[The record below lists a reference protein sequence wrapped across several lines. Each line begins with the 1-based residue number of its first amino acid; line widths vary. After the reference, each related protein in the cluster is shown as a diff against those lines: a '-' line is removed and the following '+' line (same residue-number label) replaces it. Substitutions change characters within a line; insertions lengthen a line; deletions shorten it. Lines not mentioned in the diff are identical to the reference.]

1 MSKLFKITLT
11 SDIILDVAT
20 PTPGEVGKV
29 LIRQNNIGFHKVEL
43 PDGHFGNITVEP
55 TPDKTTL
62 LEYIVDDT
70 GTYWNSTIL
79 TPATDVSNPSRI
91 TNLNWSYLDAT
102 SVQINFTAP
111 SGNQTVKA
119 DRYVIYYS
127 NAPITS
133 ASTLNALQVYKNIF
147 IPKEPGQTESFNLTK
162 LNPKQ
167 VYYFAVVAQLTTF
180 GKTRSG
186 DLSNV
191 INFTTLP
198 LEGGGV
204 DGTADIMIPIKAEN
218 VSSYYTL
225 FDNDVDG
232 VKLDYRWL
240 VDYSNTSIQNNLPVG
255 IPSRPMKMLH
265 SNQVKDQYYNQNQ
278 QIIFDL
284 EDLYTVDKAF
294 LYPLVGS
301 GDKLLYTSLNGT
313 DYNLAATLDG
323 DMPKNKW
330 SGVDLLPVFKSDVRY
345 IKIVIPSGERSSWNG
360 IVFTGRRQSAQN
372 IKGKKYKNTSPVI
385 SLPARVG
392 TNSNIINDPVFTG
405 KVAKTVRLYSNHV
418 WYTDDVPKYKQG
430 GGSGVTLS
438 NIEYKFQ
445 TSNVGDSDAYYKS
458 LKDNGVDIML
468 CMVGAPYF
476 LAPADLAA
484 GWVRERKPLD
494 YGLPMELPYTTNPLN
509 YKFYAQFYWQIA
521 ARYGNTTGQPDSL
534 FRISPSDTIKKG
546 LGYVKYFELGMNEC
560 TAAATSPDR
569 HTNPEEL
576 AAIMSACYDGHKG
589 AMGAGFGIKDADP
602 TAIPVAVGL
611 TSVTVGY
618 KMAMM
623 RWWDAHR
630 GVGDYPIQFL
640 NEHFYNV
647 TGGDVNYENTY
658 ARLDLYGEPPEKGDF
673 IKYVNEHIELRNS
686 HTSAQQLK
694 MAITEFGYDEA
705 PLGSIITPNDPN
717 LHNRGWKKA
726 LWTIRAFL
734 IADYLGI
741 DMFLQYAIFGL
752 KYISAYPVNTRDAF
766 ATFATSGYLD
776 GPNGAANRL
785 PTQAYYYSTAFQ
797 KAMVGYKLSHP
808 VRINGNAMSNE
819 LVARSSDPDLWVL
832 AYKSDDPSKK
842 DMLVMWLGNDSVTRT
857 LNIEINVGGNEI
869 TVNTLS
875 FEDLHNTKAEVGS
888 TGSTASVLD
897 GQSRKVTLA
906 VTATPK
912 ILYTSN
918 IGTGKLIEPTDITIQ
933 SLSSSQIKLAWT
945 DKNLGTNNTRIYRST
960 NAASGFTQ
968 IYNGYIDNGEFT
980 DSGLAEFTSYY
991 YQIQF
996 EKDGGTSNTSSAI
1009 GVQTLKIIAVPSQFT
1024 HVGQSPSTISLYW
1037 EYSAFDASFIDG
1049 FELWRSTEPAG
1060 VYTKVAVVSNN
1071 ITNWIDS
1078 GLVANTTYYYKL
1090 RAYKGLSYG
1099 NYTATLNSTTDPIT
1113 ITPPILNGA
1122 ETSYAGDRVTLRF
1135 SLPMAD
1141 PSGLQ
1146 SFFTF
1151 IEAPGSLNRYISA
1164 TKVSL
1169 NPNDNTKVNI
1179 FLASGLTSTASTIAF
1194 SYDGV
1199 NGTLQSV
1206 YGIKANSISNSYV
1219 ANLYNNNSLLNKV
1232 IKVNLTNDNYLSGL
1246 SDWNYYNLSNR
1257 SYNTVQ
1263 YVTPVNDSLGF
1274 NTGYNFTMSEHAPE
1288 SHIQN
1293 IIDVTP
1299 TSSSYFS
1306 TANTIN
1312 SLFPVAVRNVG
1323 AEINGGLPNNKL
1335 IFSLMKLDASKLYN
1349 VKIYGWEYQSQ
1360 PGILSVTGNGSG
1372 TAKTMI
1378 VSANT
1383 SNYIYLTNLKP
1394 SNITLPAVSATAT
1407 ADGYLS
1413 NKITINCTTTNLS
1426 KVAVQAMIIE
1436 EVVDN

>member
-1 MSKLFKITLT
+1 MSKLFKILLT
-11 SDIILDVAT
+11 SDILIDVST

-29 LIRQNNIGFHKVEL
+29 LIRQDNVGFHKVEL
-43 PDGHFGNITVEP
+43 PDGHFGNIYIEP
-55 TPDKTTL
+55 TPGKTTL

-79 TPATDVSNPSRI
+79 TPADDISNPSTI
-91 TNLNWSYLDAT
+91 TNLNWNYLDAT
-102 SVQINFTAP
+102 NVQITFTAP

-119 DRYVIYYS
+119 DKYVIYYS
-127 NAPITS
+127 NAPITT
-133 ASTLNALQVYKNIF
+133 ATTLNFLQTYKNSY
-147 IPKEPGQTESFNLTK
+147 IPKEPGQTETFTLTK
-162 LNPKQ
+162 LVPKQ
-167 VYYFAVVAQLTTF
+167 VYYFAVVAQLTTY
-180 GKTRSG
+180 GKTRNG

-198 LEGGGV
+198 LEGGGI
-204 DGTADIMIPIKAEN
+204 DGNTDVMIPVKPEN

-225 FDNDVDG
+225 FSNDTDG

-240 VDYSNTSIQNNLPVG
+240 VDYSNTTMQNGLPVG
-255 IPSRPMKMLH
+255 IPARPMKMMH
-265 SNQVKDQYYNQNQ
+265 TNQVKDTYYNQQQ

-301 GDKLLYTSLNGT
+301 NDKLLYTSTNGT

-330 SGVDLLPVFKSDVRY
+330 SGVDLLTVFKSDVRY
-345 IKIVIPSGERSSWNG
+345 IKVVIPSGERSSWNG
-360 IVFTGRRQSAQN
+360 IVFTGKRQSAQT
-372 IKGKKYKNTSPVI
+372 IKGVKYKNTSPVL

-418 WYTDDVPKYKQG
+418 WYTDDVSKYKQG

-438 NIEYKFQ
+438 NIEYKFVN
-445 TSNVGDSDAYYKS
+445 SNVGDSDAYFQAIKAQ
-458 LKDNGVDIML
+458 GMDIMF

-476 LAPADLAA
+476 LSPPDLAA
-484 GWVRERKPLD
+484 GAVRERKPLD
-494 YGLPMELPYTTNPLN
+494 WGLDMVLENTTNPMN
-509 YKFYAQFYWQIA
+509 YRFIAQFYWQVA
-521 ARYGNTTGQPDSL
+521 ARYGNAGGQPDSL

-560 TAAATSPDR
+560 TAAATSPER
-569 HTNPEEL
+569 HTNPEEF
-576 AAIMSACYDGHKG
+576 AAILSACYDGHKG

-602 TAIPVAVGL
+602 TAIPVMAGL
-611 TSVTVGY
+611 TSVPIGY
-618 KMAMM
+618 KLAML

-647 TGGDVNYENTY
+647 VGGDVNYENTY

-673 IKYVNEHIELRNS
+673 IKYCNEHIDLRNS
-686 HTSAQQLK
+686 HPSAQQLK
-694 MAITEFGYDEA
+694 FAITEFGYDEA
-705 PLGSIITPNDPN
+705 PLGSIITPNDLN
-717 LHNRGWKKA
+717 LHNRGWKKSIW
-726 LWTIRAFL
+726 LLRGFL

-741 DMFLQYAIFGL
+741 DMFLQYAVFGL
-752 KYISAYPVNTRDAF
+752 KYISQYTNTRDAYG
-766 ATFATSGYLD
+766 TFATSGYLD

-797 KAMVGYKLSHP
+797 KAMIGYKLSHA
-808 VRINGNAMSNE
+808 VRINGTPYTNE
-819 LVARSSDPDLWVL
+819 VVTKSTDPDLWVL
-832 AYKSDDPSKK
+832 AYKPDDNTKK
-842 DMLVMWLGNDSVTRT
+842 PMLVFWLGNDSVTRT
-857 LNIEINVGGNEI
+857 VNIDVTVAGSE
-869 TVNTLS
+869 TSVNTLS
-875 FEDLHNTKAEVGS
+875 FEDLHNTKFEVGA

-897 GQSRKVTLA
+897 GASRKITLA

-912 ILYTSN
+912 ILYTNN
-918 IGTGKLIEPTDITIQ
+918 IGTGKLIDPTDITIQ
-933 SLSSSQIKLAWT
+933 ALTASQIKLAWT

-960 NAASGFTQ
+960 NPSSGYTQ
-968 IYNGYIDNGEFT
+968 IYSGYIDDGSFT
-980 DSGLAEFTSYY
+980 DSGLVEYTSYY

-996 EKDGGTSNTSSAI
+996 ERSGATSNTSTSF
-1009 GVQTLKIIAVPSQFT
+1009 GVQTLKIIAVPSSFT
-1024 HVGQSPSTISLYW
+1024 HVGQSPSTLSLYW
-1037 EYSAFDASFIDG
+1037 EYGSADVAYIDG
-1049 FELWRSTEPAG
+1049 FELWRSTSPAG
-1060 VYTKVAVVSNN
+1060 VYTKIATISNN
-1071 ITNWIDS
+1071 LNNYIDN

-1090 RAYKGLSYG
+1090 RAYKGLSFG

-1113 ITPPILNGA
+1113 LTPPMLNGA
-1122 ETSYAGDRVTLRF
+1122 QTSYSGDRLTLYF
-1135 SLPMAD
+1135 SLPIAD
-1141 PSGLQ
+1141 PSGLE
-1146 SFFTF
+1146 SYFTL
-1151 IEAPGSLNRYISA
+1151 IEAPGTLNRYISA

-1169 NPNDNTKVNI
+1169 NPIDNTKVNI
-1179 FLASGLTSTASTIAF
+1179 FLASGLTSSASTIRL

-1206 YGIKANSISNSYV
+1206 YGVKASSISNSVV
-1219 ANLYNNNSLLNKV
+1219 ANMFMNNNLINKV

-1246 SDWNYYNLSNR
+1246 PDWNYYNLSNR

-1263 YVTPVNDSLGF
+1263 YVTGVTDVNGYS
-1274 NTGYNFTMSEHAPE
+1274 TGYNFTMSEHAPE

-1323 AEINGGLPNNKL
+1323 AEINGTVNNKL
-1335 IFSLMKLDASKLYN
+1335 IFSLMKLDATKLYN
-1349 VKIYGWEYQSQ
+1349 VRIYGWEYQSQ
-1360 PGILSVTGNGSG
+1360 QGILSVTGNGTG
-1372 TAKTMI
+1372 NAKTMV

-1383 SNYIYLTNLKP
+1383 SNYIYLTNLKA

-1407 ADGYLS
+1407 ADGYSS
-1413 NKITINCTTTNLS
+1413 NKITLNCTTTNSS
-1426 KVAVQAMIIE
+1426 KVAVQAMIFE
-1436 EVVDN
+1436 EVLDN